1 MRNSESRQKSF
12 SANTHGFRR
21 CMKEFF
27 CVLLAKFVFTLR
39 LACTQDNFPKQ
50 IGIENRKKISF
61 VIAELQKAFNLPPGK
76 ISKVCMSLPQNV
88 LKLGFPN

>member
-12 SANTHGFRR
+12 SANAHGFRR

-27 CVLLAKFVFTLR
+27 LCASGKICVHIR
-39 LACTQDNFPKQ
+39 LVCTQDNFPKQ
-50 IGIENRKKISF
+50 IGMGNRKKISF

-76 ISKVCMSLPQNV
+76 IFKVCMNLPQNV
-88 LKLGFPN
+88 VKLGFPN